1 MMKRGLFVIFSLIL
15 VAVGLPN
22 SHIQAATT
30 GTVAPFAIH
39 GENGDLSV
47 FAYIGRGKSTNSIPM
62 FGIVPM
68 RVCHLEDCEIFQV
81 NYISTPGVRDSA
93 RWLQVLHKVGE
104 RFERQPVTAQVPNN
118 FRDLTSGWSLPTNA
132 VNAWSNPRDWHQQQ
146 TSLAPFDVTFW
157 SLDSTMMTRISLC
170 ANYRDG
176 LPLINTPGAAAT
188 MFGFYATLE
197 GYTDAEYELNENGR
211 FKKRGRIGKSTG
223 DITVP
228 GCGSNNFGPFTTPS
242 GPHIDGLTAG
252 RTYNLVYRVTGVGKS
267 PITASLNFVAPG
279 ACPSG
284 EIILA
289 PSPRV
294 MGYGVLGPD
303 GHLLSIIDLG
313 LAKWRFEGLLGK
325 FLGPIYDSAS
335 KIGPFGGKFTEIE
348 TSKEKWKY
356 LEDIDDWALVLDNAT
371 PQTTGDVLEN
381 TVFAGCNP
389 SSLRT
394 QLALDVSSVSAEEQ
408 GCTINNNK
416 IVPVR
421 TGPCIVNATVSTR
434 SVNKSTARNSRRSI
448 IPVNYVVT
456 TVAKQVKLKNGARVI
471 PRTRAQPNQL
481 LPATSMLSPSKGARV
496 TRITSR
502 TSSVCRVQGTSLR
515 MLQKGKC
522 RYTATVVRKGKPSTV
537 SSVIR
542 VR

>member
-1 MMKRGLFVIFSLIL
+1 MKRLIVVVLTMIVI
-15 VAVGLPN
+15 AVGLPN
-22 SHIQAATT
+22 NYIQATTT

-81 NYISTPGVRDSA
+81 NYISTAGVRDSA

-104 RFERQPVTAQVPNN
+104 RFDRQLVTAQVPNN
-118 FRDLTSGWSLPTNA
+118 FKDLTSGWSLPTNA

-146 TSLAPFDVTFW
+146 TSLEPFEVTFW
-157 SLDSTMMTRISLC
+157 SLDSTMMSRISLC

-176 LPLINTPGAAAT
+176 LPLFNTPGAPTT

-197 GYTDAEYELNENGR
+197 GYTDADYELIENGR
-211 FKKRGRIGKSTG
+211 FKKRGKIGKSSG

-228 GCGSNNFGPFTTPS
+228 GCGSNSFGPFTTPR

-252 RTYNLVYRVTGVGKS
+252 RTYNLLYRVTGTGKP

-294 MGYGVLGPD
+294 MGYGALGPD

-313 LAKWRFEGLLGK
+313 LAKWRFEGLVGK

-335 KIGPFGGKFTEIE
+335 KIGPFGGKFSEIE

-356 LEDIDDWALVLDNAT
+356 LEDVDDWALVLDNAT
-371 PQTTGDVLEN
+371 PQTTNDVLEN
-381 TVFAGCNP
+381 TVFADCNI
-389 SSLRT
+389 SRLTTKLSLNT
-394 QLALDVSSVSAEEQ
+394 ASVSADEQ
-408 GCTINNNK
+408 GCTIANNK
-416 IVPVR
+416 IVPIR
-421 TGPCIVNATVSTR
+421 PGPCIVNATVSTR
-434 SVNKSTARNSRRSI
+434 SVNKSTARNSRKSI
-448 IPVNYVVT
+448 IPVN
-456 TVAKQVKLKNGARVI
+456 
-471 PRTRAQPNQL
+471 
-481 LPATSMLSPSKGARV
+481 
-496 TRITSR
+496 
-502 TSSVCRVQGTSLR
+502 
-515 MLQKGKC
+515 
-522 RYTATVVRKGKPSTV
+522 
-537 SSVIR
+537 
-542 VR
+542 